1 MSDSDNT
8 NTNIDENAETGFGI
22 NDLLFTMQV
31 YEAVAQRGAFRAD
44 ELSNVGAVYDRLRA
58 FLIANGAL
66 QAPAQPEPGT
76 TNVVPP
82 ATGVI

>member
-1 MSDSDNT
+1 MSDNDNT
-8 NTNIDENAETGFGI
+8 TIEENTTPSFGI

-76 TNVVPP
+76 TDVVPP
-82 ATGVI
+82 VTGVI

>member
-1 MSDSDNT
+1 MSDNDNT
-8 NTNIDENAETGFGI
+8 NIEENTTPGFGI

-76 TNVVPP
+76 TDVVPP
-82 ATGVI
+82 VTGVI

>member
-1 MSDSDNT
+1 MSDNDNT
-8 NTNIDENAETGFGI
+8 NIEENTTPSFGI

>member
-1 MSDSDNT
+1 MSDNDNT
-8 NTNIDENAETGFGI
+8 TIEENAAPSFGI

-44 ELSNVGAVYDRLRA
+44 ELTNVGAVYDRLRA

-82 ATGVI
+82 VTGVI

>member
-1 MSDSDNT
+1 MSDNDNT
-8 NTNIDENAETGFGI
+8 NIEENTTPSFGI

-76 TNVVPP
+76 TDVVPP
-82 ATGVI
+82 VTGVI